1 MGFSL
6 SRALQGA
13 TMGAAHAAGEIF
25 DDMIK
30 EERKQREAVEAQGRA
45 KELATFQADL
55 IMDRERSRDEL
66 KEARAKKDRKELSD
80 QMKEIRATVEEA
92 GLDPDKYDG
101 MKMAAGLADEKG
113 YTSIADKWRA
123 RMETERSHMAN
134 EENKKLQ
141 IEAIRAQRG
150 ANHAAKM
157 DAEDRNAMQSIVRQA
172 DRLVIP
178 GARDDSG
185 KVIGDPDKDAAN
197 AALAWA
203 EDQREQG
210 RSWKGIRSDLAQITD
225 GFMRQPEE
233 LKKSPS
239 INRFTAALDFW
250 KLPEEEKAKLRA
262 PKTGVLNNAGA
273 APPASTKK
281 PDTGGG
287 LWGAIKGTIG
297 QAGQNMQGT
306 ADALSVGNGD

>member
-13 TMGAAHAAGEIF
+13 TMGAANAAGEIF

-45 KELATFQADL
+45 KEMATLQADL
-55 IMDRERSRDEL
+55 IMDRERRRDED
-66 KEARAKKDRKELSD
+66 KEKLAERNQEKIKQKLGGYYAAAR
-80 QMKEIRATVEEA
+80 EE
-92 GLDPDKYDG
+92 GLDPNDMKGMRFIANKALEAGDVGVYDKMTDNIDRRE
-101 MKMAAGLADEKG
+101 KNLAD
-113 YTSIADKWRA
+113 A
-123 RMETERSHMAN
+123 
-134 EENKKLQ
+134 ENKKLQ
-141 IEAIRAQRG
+141 IEAIRAQRD

-210 RSWKGIRSDLAQITD
+210 RSWKAIRSDLAQITD
-225 GFMRQPEE
+225 GFVRQPEE

-250 KLPEEEKAKLRA
+250 NLPEEEKAKLRA

-273 APPASTKK
+273 APPAGTKK